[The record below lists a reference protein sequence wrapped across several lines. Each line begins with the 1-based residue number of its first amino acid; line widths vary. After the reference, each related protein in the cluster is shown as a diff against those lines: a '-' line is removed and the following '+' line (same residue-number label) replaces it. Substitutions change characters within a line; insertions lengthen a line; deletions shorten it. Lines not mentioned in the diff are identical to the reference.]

1 MTSERA
7 QPSAP
12 TIEQRKYEGL
22 IIALVKHQ
30 RPDAIIGLLV
40 GLLHCC
46 DMPAEQIGEMMLRL
60 DPSFAGTLSAALEME
75 Q

>member
-1 MTSERA
+1 MTTGA
-7 QPSAP
+7 QPSAAE
-12 TIEQRKYEGL
+12 IEQHKYEGL
-22 IIALVKHQ
+22 IVALIKHQ

-46 DMPAEQIGEMMLRL
+46 DMPAEKIGEMMLRL